1 MTKKSVTT
9 HIRQAFEADVPVITN
24 IIREAFHDVAIRFN
38 LTEQNCPR
46 HPSNCSQQWVIDAM
60 QKGIRYYLIETGG
73 QAFGCVAVEQATP
86 ETCYLE
92 RLSVVPAYRR
102 HGYGRTLA
110 KHAISAAKSLG
121 AKEIGI
127 SIIAEQAELKEWYR
141 NLGFSGT
148 RTATFKQLPF
158 EVLFMSMAI

>member
-1 MTKKSVTT
+1 MTQKPVTA
-9 HIRQAFEADVPVITN
+9 HIRPASETDVPVITG
-24 IIREAFHDVAIRFN
+24 IIRESFHDVAMRFN

-60 QKGIRYYLIETGG
+60 KKGIRYYLMETNG
-73 QAFGCVAVEQATP
+73 QAFGCMAVEQATP

-92 RLSVVPAYRR
+92 RLSVLPAYRR
-102 HGYGRTLA
+102 LGYGRTLVE
-110 KHAISAAKSLG
+110 HAISVAKSLG

-141 NLGFSGT
+141 NLGFNET
-148 RTATFKQLPF
+148 KTATFKQLPF